1 MEVHIDL
8 GNVSQLVN
16 ENEIRSRIRNI
27 RRFLTMTQSRL
38 NRIQE
43 IQSGAPLNDV
53 PHSTII
59 VGSIQ
64 TTASISDPSATG
76 NDPTAQRIIT
86 TSIPFSSVLSG
97 ATPGLNNLLSSMTN
111 NTPPTPTT
119 SNNNTPPTNESATN
133 EPAPN
138 PTQNNQQESLSV
150 QVLAELTQS
159 VMDAYASFL
168 PHLRQYQEMLVN
180 DEVETPEQPASGTPT
195 GAGDES
201 PSSSSSSLP
210 TNNPNVIVL
219 GDNRRQRFFNNINDM
234 MHLLGHLFHNLS
246 DLHVNI
252 RDRPPRQV
260 HTMSSIQHSTSAII
274 SAVPLEA
281 SIQIPFSVP
290 SNANTNAN
298 PPPTTTSTTST
309 STTSTTTTTTA
320 NGTTTTRSR
329 TTNSAERPPWVSL
342 FFLNFGKF
350 ELFQFMLHKL
360 IFLLL
365 KEKFRDQFLLLNFLH
380 R

>member
-27 RRFLTMTQSRL
+27 RRFLSMTQSRL

-64 TTASISDPSATG
+64 TTASISDPSETG
-76 NDPTAQRIIT
+76 ADPRIIT

-119 SNNNTPPTNESATN
+119 SNAPPANESAASEAT
-133 EPAPN
+133 PN
-138 PTQNNQQESLSV
+138 TTANNQQESLSV

-159 VMDAYASFL
+159 VMDAYESFA

-195 GAGDES
+195 GAEETPASG
-201 PSSSSSSLP
+201 SLP

-290 SNANTNAN
+290 SNAPNVNVNVNVNANTNTNAN
-298 PPPTTTSTTST
+298 PTTTTTTST

-320 NGTTTTRSR
+320 NGTTTTQDRKS
-329 TTNSAERPPWVSL
+329 VV
-342 FFLNFGKF
+342 
-350 ELFQFMLHKL
+350 
-360 IFLLL
+360 
-365 KEKFRDQFLLLNFLH
+365 
-380 R
+380 

>member
-64 TTASISDPSATG
+64 TTASISDPSA
-76 NDPTAQRIIT
+76 DPGADPRIIT

-97 ATPGLNNLLSSMTN
+97 ATPGLSNLLSSMTN
-111 NTPPTPTT
+111 SAPPTPTPT
-119 SNNNTPPTNESATN
+119 STTPPAANESATS
-133 EPAPN
+133 EPAP
-138 PTQNNQQESLSV
+138 TQPESLSV

-159 VMDAYASFL
+159 VMDAYASFA
-168 PHLRQYQEMLVN
+168 PHLSQYREMLAS
-180 DEVETPEQPASGTPT
+180 DEAETPEQPASAAEDASG
-195 GAGDES
+195 
-201 PSSSSSSLP
+201 SLP
-210 TNNPNVIVL
+210 TSNSPNVIVL

-290 SNANTNAN
+290 SNAPSASAN
-298 PPPTTTSTTST
+298 PATTTTTST
-309 STTSTTTTTTA
+309 STTSNTTTTTTTA

-329 TTNSAERPPWVSL
+329 TTNSAERPPWVS
-342 FFLNFGKF
+342 FFLLYGFVMSQACSCSCCINCF
-350 ELFQFMLHKL
+350 
-360 IFLLL
+360 
-365 KEKFRDQFLLLNFLH
+365 
-380 R
+380 